1 MPLIR
6 YSCECGKFK
15 SKFHRVGTS
24 APALL
29 LCECGKD
36 MKKTLSGPSSNSLI
50 AIDNGVQARRV
61 EVNIDS
67 IKDNQNKARFI
78 TKLREK
84 P

>member
-1 MPLIR
+1 
-6 YSCECGKFK
+6 
-15 SKFHRVGTS
+15 
-24 APALL
+24 
-29 LCECGKD
+29 